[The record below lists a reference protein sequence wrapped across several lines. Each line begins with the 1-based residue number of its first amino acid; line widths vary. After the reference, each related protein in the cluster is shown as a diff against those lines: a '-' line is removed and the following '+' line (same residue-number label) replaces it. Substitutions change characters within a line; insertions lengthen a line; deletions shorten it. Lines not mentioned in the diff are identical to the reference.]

1 MSSIQNFSNYLI
13 YNNGEVYSIRR
24 QKFLKPRFDKDGY
37 KRVDI
42 RSDLKQPY
50 TFLIHKL
57 VALAYLEFVPAPNL
71 TIDHIDNNP
80 TNNYLHNLQIC
91 TRVQNIM
98 RQKRPKKNGLP
109 RGVYRIGNKYKAQI
123 TIMGKLMN
131 LGLFHTVEEASDA
144 YMIEFNKIMENV
156 IL

>member
-1 MSSIQNFSNYLI
+1 MTSIQNFSNYLI
-13 YNNGEVYSIRR
+13 YNNGDVYSIKR
-24 QKFLKPRFDKDGY
+24 QKFLKPRYDKNGY

-50 TFLIHKL
+50 TFHIHKL
-57 VALAYLEFVPAPNL
+57 VALAYLDFVPAPDL

-98 RQKRPKKNGLP
+98 RQSRPKKNGLP
-109 RGVYRIGNKYKAQI
+109 RGIYRIGNKYKAQI

-131 LGLFHTVEEASDA
+131 LGLYHTASEASSA
-144 YMIEFNKIMENV
+144 YMKEFNKIMENV

>member
-1 MSSIQNFSNYLI
+1 MTSIENFSNYLI
-13 YNNGEVYSIRR
+13 YNSGEVYSIKR
-24 QKFLKPRFDKDGY
+24 QKFLKPRLDKDGY
-37 KRVDI
+37 PRVDI
-42 RSDLKQPY
+42 RSDLKQPH
-50 TFLIHKL
+50 TFHIHKL
-57 VALAYLEFVPAPNL
+57 VALAYLDFIPAPNL

-91 TRVQNIM
+91 TRIQNIM
-98 RQKRPKKNGLP
+98 RIKRLRKSGLP

-131 LGLFHTVEEASDA
+131 LGLYNTAEEASSA